1 MHLINIYIYIYIY
14 IYFFIFYFL
23 FFIFFAVRYI
33 LKNSEKEALSRDQCS
48 REFHEEERF
57 KPMYQP
63 EEDGYMVVSI
73 TESKFYTVFNMVVH
87 VHIYLHVFY
96 R

>member
-1 MHLINIYIYIYIY
+1 M
-14 IYFFIFYFL
+14 
-23 FFIFFAVRYI
+23 
-33 LKNSEKEALSRDQCS
+33 ALARDQCS
-48 REFHEEERF
+48 IWREIHGEEKF

-73 TESKFYTVFNMVVH
+73 TESKFYIVFNIGIH